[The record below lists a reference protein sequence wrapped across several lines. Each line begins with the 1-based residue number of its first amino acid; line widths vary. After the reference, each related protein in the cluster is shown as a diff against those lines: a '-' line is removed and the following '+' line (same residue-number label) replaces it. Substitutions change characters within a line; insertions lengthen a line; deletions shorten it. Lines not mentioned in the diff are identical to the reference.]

1 MKSTD
6 VAKER
11 LFDLHQFSAS
21 VDLPS
26 SVVMQLSGL

>member
-11 LFDLHQFSAS
+11 LYQFSAS
-21 VDLPS
+21 VDLPP
-26 SVVMQLSGL
+26 VVIQLSGM